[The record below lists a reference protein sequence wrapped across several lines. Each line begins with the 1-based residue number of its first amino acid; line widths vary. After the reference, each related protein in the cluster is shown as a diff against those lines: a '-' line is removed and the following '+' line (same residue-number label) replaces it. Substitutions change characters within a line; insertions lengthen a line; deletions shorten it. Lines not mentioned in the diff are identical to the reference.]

1 MTENESEEILF
12 PGDYIATSEEFIPGE
27 GTFEEEGNIFSAVLG
42 KLNINKNEM
51 VAEVIPVIDPPV
63 NLKRDDI
70 VIGRVARIVKGYIFV
85 EINHKKGVDREV
97 IGETYARLHISKI
110 STSFI
115 KDVGQAFSESDIIRA
130 KVIQTE
136 PSLEIST
143 LDNNLGIIKSV
154 CHGCG
159 ETFHGE
165 QGKIACQRCNIV
177 LRRKISNDYGTW
189 IV

>member
-1 MTENESEEILF
+1 MSHFENVVFKENSEPCLNRKKSYSSNEYLDQDKMTENESEEILF

-143 LDNNLGIIKSV
+143 LDIMF
-154 CHGCG
+154 
-159 ETFHGE
+159 E
-165 QGKIACQRCNIV
+165 
-177 LRRKISNDYGTW
+177 
-189 IV
+189 